1 MGERTVSS
9 INGLGKLDSHMQQNE
24 TGTLPYTPT
33 KVNSKWIK
41 DLTIRP
47 ETTQLLD
54 ENTGGKL
61 LDVSLGDEFLNLTP
75 KASATKTK
83 TNRGNMPN

>member
-9 INGLGKLDSHMQQNE
+9 INGLGKLDSHMQQMKLE
-24 TGTLPYTPT
+24 HSLTPT

-47 ETTQLLD
+47 ETIQLLD

-61 LDVSLGDEFLNLTP
+61 LDVSLGDEF
-75 KASATKTK
+75 
-83 TNRGNMPN
+83 

>member
-1 MGERTVSS
+1 ME
-9 INGLGKLDSHMQQNE
+9 
-24 TGTLPYTPT
+24 
-33 KVNSKWIK
+33 
-41 DLTIRP
+41 
-47 ETTQLLD
+47 LLD

>member
-24 TGTLPYTPT
+24 TGTLSYTPT

-41 DLTIRP
+41 DLAIRP
-47 ETTQLLD
+47 ETIQLLD
-54 ENTGGKL
+54 DNIGGKL
-61 LDVSLGDEFLNLTP
+61 DASLGDEFLNFTP
-75 KASATKTK
+75 KANITKTK
-83 TNRGNMPN
+83 INRGNMPN

>member
-1 MGERTVSS
+1 M
-9 INGLGKLDSHMQQNE
+9 GKLDSHIQQNE
-24 TGTLPYTPT
+24 TGTLSYTPI

-54 ENTGGKL
+54 ENIGGKL
-61 LDVSLGDEFLNLTP
+61 LDVSLGDEFLDLTP
-75 KASATKTK
+75 KANATKTK